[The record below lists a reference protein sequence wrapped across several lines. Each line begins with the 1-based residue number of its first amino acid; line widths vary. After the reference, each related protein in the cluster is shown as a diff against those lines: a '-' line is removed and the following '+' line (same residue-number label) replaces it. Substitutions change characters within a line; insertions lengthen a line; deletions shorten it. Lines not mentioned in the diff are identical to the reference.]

1 MATTPQ
7 QRIQI
12 KRRDSAPASAE
23 GWAYLLDGELG
34 YIKDEN
40 GLYIGLGSG
49 NSAVKVNVTSW
60 DQLEDKP
67 SNIISQIY
75 LNSTDPTKIVYKKVG
90 SNTEHTLGNF
100 APLTNGLIDLK
111 YLPQGALERLVV
123 VANATARLK
132 LTTANVQLGD
142 TVKETDTGLMYVVVD
157 ESKLNSEDGYQV
169 YVAGRAA
176 AVDWTGV
183 ENKVNATASSAGL
196 MSAADKKKLDNTNI
210 AYGTCTTAANVAAKV
225 ITVSGNTG
233 WKLAAGSMISIFFSY
248 TNTAQNPTFNVNG
261 TGAKN
266 VYYNQSQITTSSLSY
281 AGYTNRIC
289 NYIYD
294 GTQFRFHSWGYD
306 ANTNTQVRV
315 YRNSTSSYNEDYPL
329 IASRTLAADLGTV
342 GTQDSNEAVYGLIS
356 DTAANIPTI
365 NPYSGAVKVK
375 SLSATGNISTSDGNV
390 SGKLL
395 HTTAA
400 TNLNAVSDKVAVIKS
415 GGQISYRTPTQIIS
429 DAGVTAT
436 VTELNYVDG
445 TTSNIQTQLNS
456 KAVAEDAV
464 YFNQTGTVGAVRS
477 NFTNL
482 IPSSID
488 LNGNIYNNIGYKP
501 NTRWSSSGN
510 TETSYNGM
518 CLSGYMPCK
527 KGDVLRLKNI
537 EVGTYSPYI
546 LLFNSLTRIP
556 FKLISSFPQPDQL
569 GVYTFTLSDDVAYF
583 RISVGVID
591 STSIATIN
599 EGVISDEYLGGW
611 LKEFDNT
618 LISPNTWISQVFDLD
633 GTPYKNHT
641 HNYAG
646 SSNPGGAANSANK
659 LNTDA
664 GSATQPI
671 YFKNGVPVA
680 TTYAL
685 NETVP
690 SDAVFTDKKV
700 QQSAAITTAGEYP
713 VLLGYSTATT
723 AVTNTVNKAA
733 AFTYN
738 PNTKILTA
746 ETFKGKLTGNA
757 DTATKLKTARTISL
771 TGDVSGS
778 VSFDGSSNVSITTTV
793 ANDSHTHTTGVSWND
808 RKLTVT
814 AGGTSAEASIPTTLT
829 GFTSITSTNFVGN
842 ASTATKLANK
852 RKINGTDFDGSADIT
867 TSKWGTARTISIN
880 SAAGTTGT
888 SVDGSANATLVVPAT
903 MTGFTSI
910 TSGTLNANTVSVNSN
925 SAEDNRGLIV
935 TRSGSTAESVRIGV
949 NDSQAQFIYT
959 NNEISSSFLFTMAN
973 TGTESNNTAN
983 ANTANV
989 TFTGADGKSTVIAD
1003 TFKGALTG
1011 NADTATILKN
1021 ARTLTIGNTSKTF
1034 NGSANVSWTLAEIG
1048 AVAKAGDIMTGF
1060 LTLHANPTANLHAAT
1075 KQYVDDQLSKAGGGV
1090 VIYRVK
1096 EV

>member
-183 ENKVNATASSAGL
+183 ENKVNATSSSAGL
-196 MSAADKKKLDNTNI
+196 MSAADKKKLDNTNV

-315 YRNSTSSYNEDYPL
+315 YRNSTSSYNKDYPL

-375 SLSATGNISTSDGNV
+375 TLSATGNISTSDGNV

-400 TNLNAVSDKVAVIKS
+400 ANLNAVSDKVAVIKS
-415 GGQISYRTPTQIIS
+415 GGQISYRTPAQIIS

-436 VTELNYVDG
+436 VAEINYVDG
-445 TTSNIQTQLNS
+445 VTSNIQTQLNS
-456 KAVAEDAV
+456 KAIATDAI
-464 YFNQTGTVGAVRS
+464 YFNQTGTIGS
-477 NFTNL
+477 NGTFTNL
-482 IPSSID
+482 IPSSTD
-488 LNGNIYNNIGYKP
+488 SSGNIYNGVGYKEGI
-501 NTRWSSSGN
+501 RWSKSGKAEVAAAGHHMSGFIPCKTGDTLNIKNITIGNNDPYIVLFDSSKNVINTIAASSVAPDSQAVRSYLITISGVAFIRISAQTINAASVATVNEYISSG
-510 TETSYNGM
+510 Y
-518 CLSGYMPCK
+518 
-527 KGDVLRLKNI
+527 
-537 EVGTYSPYI
+537 
-546 LLFNSLTRIP
+546 LT
-556 FKLISSFPQPDQL
+556 
-569 GVYTFTLSDDVAYF
+569 
-583 RISVGVID
+583 
-591 STSIATIN
+591 
-599 EGVISDEYLGGW
+599 GW
-611 LKEFDNT
+611 LKQFNGAEIAPST
-618 LISPNTWISQVFDLD
+618 YISQVLD
-633 GTPYKNHT
+633 ANGNPYDQHT
-641 HNYAG
+641 HSYLPLKGGTLTGDLTLQQNNQDRFITFEYTGNTGFDWRIGSLGTGSADENYFVIQSDKD
-646 SSNPGGAANSANK
+646 SSNNGAFVNALRIGLTSLNALFGGN
-659 LNTDA
+659 
-664 GSATQPI
+664 
-671 YFKNGVPVA
+671 V
-680 TTYAL
+680 
-685 NETVP
+685 
-690 SDAVFTDKKV
+690 
-700 QQSAAITTAGEYP
+700 
-713 VLLGYSTATT
+713 TAT
-723 AVTNTVNKAA
+723 K
-733 AFTYN
+733 FIG
-738 PNTKILTA
+738 PLQ
-746 ETFKGKLTGNA
+746 GNA

-771 TGDVSGS
+771 TGDATGS
-778 VSFDGSSNVSITTTV
+778 VSFDGSANASITVTV
-793 ANDSHTHTTGVSWND
+793 ADDSHNHTISNIDNLQSNLDLKYDKEGGPISGHIYMTGSSASSS
-808 RKLTVT
+808 T
-814 AGGTSAEASIPTTLT
+814 ANTTQLIFGTSSTQHVAVTSNDKALVINPNSSATTNQIVLYLNQQSVFPGGIKISAGNLDVSGTSTLT
-829 GFTSITSTNFVGN
+829 GAVTAKSTLTVNG
-842 ASTATKLANK
+842 ASTLKGAVTM
-852 RKINGTDFDGSADIT
+852 
-867 TSKWGTARTISIN
+867 N
-880 SAAGTTGT
+880 S
-888 SVDGSANATLVVPAT
+888 TLQV
-903 MTGFTSI
+903 
-910 TSGTLNANTVSVNSN
+910 
-925 SAEDNRGLIV
+925 
-935 TRSGSTAESVRIGV
+935 
-949 NDSQAQFIYT
+949 
-959 NNEISSSFLFTMAN
+959 
-973 TGTESNNTAN
+973 
-983 ANTANV
+983 
-989 TFTGADGKSTVIAD
+989 DGKSTL
-1003 TFKGALTG
+1003 KGDVEAKK
-1011 NADTATILKN
+1011 TIKIGDGV
-1021 ARTLTIGNTSKTF
+1021 TLQYNSTNKSLEFVF
-1034 NGSANVSWTLAEIG
+1034 N
-1048 AVAKAGDIMTGF
+1048 
-1060 LTLHANPTANLHAAT
+1060 
-1075 KQYVDDQLSKAGGGV
+1075 
-1090 VIYRVK
+1090 
-1096 EV
+1096 

>member
-1 MATTPQ
+1 MPAE

-12 KRRDSAPASAE
+12 KRRANEPSSASAWQ
-23 GWAYLLDGELG
+23 GLLDGELG
-34 YIKDEN
+34 YIKN
-40 GLYIGLGSG
+40 TNKLYIGNGKGVAPTLIS
-49 NSAVKVNVTSW
+49 TLSW
-60 DQLEDKP
+60 DELTGKP
-67 SNIISQIY
+67 TSILSQIY

-90 SNTEHTLGNF
+90 NNTEYTLGNF

-196 MSAADKKKLDNTNI
+196 MSAADKKKLDNTNV

-306 ANTNTQVRV
+306 TNTNTQVRV
-315 YRNSTSSYNEDYPL
+315 YRNSTSSYNKDYPL

-375 SLSATGNISTSDGNV
+375 TLSATGNISTSDGNV

-395 HTTAA
+395 QTTAA
-400 TNLNAVSDKVAVIKS
+400 TNLNAVSDKVAVIKT
-415 GGQISYRTPTQIIS
+415 GGQINYRTPAQIIS
-429 DAGVTAT
+429 DAGVAAT
-436 VTELNYVDG
+436 VDELNYVDG
-445 TTSNIQTQLNS
+445 VTSNIQTQLNS
-456 KAVAEDAV
+456 KAVATDTI
-464 YFNQTGTVGAVRS
+464 YFNETGSIPAS
-477 NFTNL
+477 ESYTNL
-482 IPSSID
+482 IPTSTD
-488 LNGNIYNNIGYKP
+488 LNGNVYNNIGYMP
-501 NTRWSSSGN
+501 GVRWSGSGKQEVSATGYYITGFIPCETGN
-510 TETSYNGM
+510 TLN
-518 CLSGYMPCK
+518 
-527 KGDVLRLKNI
+527 VKNI
-537 EVGTYSPYI
+537 DLNVEYPY
-546 LLFNSLTRIP
+546 LVLFD
-556 FKLISSFPQPDQL
+556 SSK
-569 GVYTFTLSDDVAYF
+569 
-583 RISVGVID
+583 
-591 STSIATIN
+591 N
-599 EGVISDEYLGGW
+599 VISYTSMKNVLPDGQGVRSFLITESNVAFVRLVGKTIDESSVATVNEYITSAYSTGW
-611 LKEFDNT
+611 LKKFNGAPIAPKT
-618 LISPNTWISQVFDLD
+618 YISQVLD
-633 GTPYKNHT
+633 ANNNPYEQHT
-641 HNYAG
+641 HAYLPLKGGTLTGDLTLQQNNQDRFITFEYTGNTGFDWRIG
-646 SSNPGGAANSANK
+646 SLG
-659 LNTDA
+659 T
-664 GSATQPI
+664 GSADEN
-671 YFKNGVPVA
+671 YFVIQSDKDTANNGAFVN
-680 TTYAL
+680 AL
-685 NETVP
+685 R
-690 SDAVFTDKKV
+690 
-700 QQSAAITTAGEYP
+700 IG
-713 VLLGYSTATT
+713 
-723 AVTNTVNKAA
+723 
-733 AFTYN
+733 
-738 PNTKILTA
+738 LTSLNA
-746 ETFKGKLTGNA
+746 LFGGNV
-757 DTATKLKTARTISL
+757 TATKFIGPLQ
-771 TGDVSGS
+771 
-778 VSFDGSSNVSITTTV
+778 
-793 ANDSHTHTTGVSWND
+793 
-808 RKLTVT
+808 
-814 AGGTSAEASIPTTLT
+814 
-829 GFTSITSTNFVGN
+829 GN

-888 SVDGSANATLVVPAT
+888 SVDGSANTTLVVPAT

-910 TSGTLNANTVSVNSN
+910 TSGTLNANTISVNSN
-925 SAEDNRGLIV
+925 NAADDRGLIV

-959 NNEISSSFLFTMAN
+959 NDEISSSFLFTMAN
-973 TGTESNNTAN
+973 TDTESNNTTN

-989 TFTGADGKSTVIAD
+989 TFTGASGKSTVTAD
-1003 TFKGALTG
+1003 IFKGALTG
-1011 NADTATILKN
+1011 NADTATKLKT
-1021 ARTLTIGNTSKTF
+1021 ARTIAISGGATGTATSFDGSGNITIPVTALDPTKLSSAVAINKGGTGATTAAQALINLGLTATAAELNYVDGVTSNIQTQLNNKYDKTGGPI
-1034 NGSANVSWTLAEIG
+1034 NGNVSVSGTSTLTG
-1048 AVAKAGDIMTGF
+1048 AVTAQSTLIVNGASTLKGAVTMNSTLQVDGKSTLKGDVDAKKTIKIGDGV
-1060 LTLHANPTANLHAAT
+1060 TL
-1075 KQYVDDQLSKAGGGV
+1075 QYNSTNKSLEFVFS
-1090 VIYRVK
+1090 
-1096 EV
+1096 